1 MVDIKNVIWKLQN
14 RPVLWQGG
22 RIEKKTEQNYNIPKH
37 TESGNNIQILLDCNH
52 RKGVS
57 TMNWIQGIQRA
68 IDYVEVNITEEIDYE
83 ETARQAYSSPF
94 HFQRVFGILCGMS
107 LGDYIRMRRISLAGE
122 ELSKGNAKIIDIALK
137 YGYDAPESFSRAF
150 TRFHGISP
158 SEAKRGGKV
167 KIFTP
172 LSVKLT
178 LTGGSK
184 MDYRIEKRDAF
195 QVVCKR
201 KRVGKPQTANATPDI
216 TAMWQE
222 YGMDG
227 TVKKLI
233 GCMPENP
240 VMKGLLGI
248 CFSSEL
254 NAKQFPYGIGVEYDG
269 REIDDD
275 LEVVTIPANTYAVFT
290 SKGKMPD
297 AFIKTYNRIV
307 TEFFPQ
313 SSQYEYAENVE
324 FEVYSSADIS
334 DPNYHCEIWI
344 AVNEKK

>member
-1 MVDIKNVIWKLQN
+1 
-14 RPVLWQGG
+14 
-22 RIEKKTEQNYNIPKH
+22 
-37 TESGNNIQILLDCNH
+37 
-52 RKGVS
+52 
-57 TMNWIQGIQRA
+57 MNWIQGIQRA
-68 IDYVEVNITEEIDYE
+68 IDYVEENITEEIDFE
-83 ETARQAYSSPF
+83 KAARQAYSSSF
-94 HFQRVFGILCGMS
+94 HFQRVFGILCGLS
-107 LGDYIRMRRISLAGE
+107 LGDYIRMRRLSLAGE

-137 YGYDAPESFSRAF
+137 YGYDTPESFSRAF
-150 TRFHGISP
+150 TRFHGITP
-158 SEAKRGGKV
+158 SEAKHGGNV

-201 KRVGKPQTANATPDI
+201 KSVSKPLSANATEDI
-216 TAMWQE
+216 TAMWRE
-222 YGMDG
+222 YGADG
-227 TVKKLI
+227 TLEKLI
-233 GCMPENP
+233 ACIPQNP

-254 NAKQFPYGIGVEYDG
+254 SAKQFPYGIGVEYDG
-269 REIDDD
+269 REVDGD
-275 LEVVTIPANTYAVFT
+275 LEVITIPASTFAVFK

-297 AFIKTYNRIV
+297 AFVETYHRIV

-324 FEVYSSADIS
+324 FEVYPSQNTD
-334 DPNYHCEIWI
+334 DPNYECEIWI
-344 AVNEKK
+344 AVKEK